1 MEKIRTILLP
11 TDFSE
16 EATNSLEYALAL
28 ASQSGARRLIVLHSF
43 HVPTTTVETT
53 YVADNAIMLEETQ
66 KRAEEEMRQLE
77 LDYLEPSG
85 IPYECL
91 VELGPTMD
99 SINRIVKEKAV
110 DLVVM
115 ATHKAS
121 KLERL
126 LGNLPVYAL
135 EHCKAPLLLVPD
147 KARFRP
153 VKRLAYA
160 TDLKKY
166 ERDEVLRKLGSLA
179 AAFQAHVII
188 LNVHTGTEELSGQEM
203 QELEHIRQEL
213 QGLDYHLELMEG
225 EDAEEG
231 ILEYVEEEGIDMVAA
246 VPRNHNFFESLFR
259 SSVSKKLALH
269 IRVPML
275 AIHE

>member
-1 MEKIRTILLP
+1 MENIRSILLP

-16 EATNSLEYALAL
+16 AATNSLEYTLAL
-28 ASQSGARRLIVLHSF
+28 ASGSGTTRIIVLHSF

-53 YVADNAIMLEETQ
+53 YVADQAILLEQTE
-66 KRAEEEMRQLE
+66 KRAQEEMRQLKE
-77 LDYLEPSG
+77 KYLEPSG

-99 SINRIVKEKAV
+99 SINNIVKENSV

-126 LGNLPVYAL
+126 LGSLPVYAL

-147 KARFRP
+147 KARFKP
-153 VKRLAYA
+153 VKRLAFA
-160 TDLKKY
+160 TDLKTY
-166 ERDEVLRKLGSLA
+166 ERAVVLGKLSYLA
-179 AAFQAHVII
+179 AAFQAQVAI
-188 LNVHTGTEELSGQEM
+188 LNVHTGNEELSGEEM

-213 QGLDYHLELMEG
+213 QGLDYHLELIEG

-231 ILEYVEEEGIDMVAA
+231 ILEYVEQEEIDMVAA
-246 VPRNHNFFESLFR
+246 VPRNHSFFEGLFH
-259 SSVSKKLALH
+259 SSISEKLALH
-269 IRVPML
+269 TRVPML

>member
-1 MEKIRTILLP
+1 MENIRTILLP

-16 EATNSLEYALAL
+16 AASNSLDYALAL
-28 ASQSGARRLIVLHSF
+28 ASRSGATRIIVLHSF

-53 YVADNAIMLEETQ
+53 YVADQAILLEQTEKRAQDEMRRLEE
-66 KRAEEEMRQLE
+66 K
-77 LDYLEPSG
+77 YLKPSG
-85 IPYECL
+85 IPYDCL
-91 VELGPTMD
+91 VELGPTID
-99 SINRIVKEKAV
+99 SINNVVKENRV

-115 ATHKAS
+115 ATRKAS

-153 VKRLAYA
+153 VKRLAFA
-160 TDLKKY
+160 TDLKTY
-166 ERDEVLRKLGSLA
+166 EREEVLRKLSYLA
-179 AAFQAHVII
+179 AAFQAHVVI
-188 LNVHTGTEELSGQEM
+188 LNVHTGSEELSGDEM

-213 QGLDYHLELMEG
+213 QGLNYHLELMEG

-231 ILEYVEEEGIDMVAA
+231 ILEYVEQEEIDMLAA
-246 VPRNHNFFESLFR
+246 VPRNHSFFEGLFH
-259 SSVSKKLALH
+259 SSISKKLALH
-269 IRVPML
+269 TRVPML

>member
-1 MEKIRTILLP
+1 MENIRSILLP

-16 EATNSLEYALAL
+16 AANNSLEYTLAL
-28 ASQSGARRLIVLHSF
+28 ASGSGTNRIIVLHSF

-53 YVADNAIMLEETQ
+53 YVADQAILLEQTEKRAQDEMRRLEEN
-66 KRAEEEMRQLE
+66 
-77 LDYLEPSG
+77 YLKPSG
-85 IPYECL
+85 IPYHCL
-91 VELGPTMD
+91 VELGPTMEN
-99 SINRIVKEKAV
+99 INKIVKENAV

-153 VKRLAYA
+153 VKRLAFA
-160 TDLKKY
+160 TDLKAY
-166 ERDEVLRKLGSLA
+166 EREEVLRKLSYLA
-179 AAFQAHVII
+179 AAFQTHVVI
-188 LNVHTGTEELSGQEM
+188 LNVHTGSEELSGDEM

-213 QGLDYHLELMEG
+213 QGLNYHLELIEG

-231 ILEYVEEEGIDMVAA
+231 ILEYVEQEEIDMVAA
-246 VPRNHNFFESLFR
+246 VPRNHNFFEDLFH
-259 SSVSKKLALH
+259 SSISKKLALH
-269 IRVPML
+269 TRVPML